1 MEGGQYFVALR
12 MRPDAYAGPE
22 GSPTNYL
29 NLDIE
34 TAQLT
39 EAYLIVAFPNIIGWQ
54 EMLRRARVEGEA
66 GAAHRR
72 PLLRRGN
79 CS

>member
-34 TAQLT
+34 TAQRMKVNLDRCIS
-39 EAYLIVAFPNIIGWQ
+39 EYYRLAGNAS
-54 EMLRRARVEGEA
+54 ARHG
-66 GAAHRR
+66 
-72 PLLRRGN
+72 
-79 CS
+79 